1 MGDSRNGISRLAG
14 VIEGEIKRQSWNP
27 DTILDYGTLGQNGI
41 LKTDSF
47 PATMDK
53 NDYSVLK
60 SCAKDIEEGEKL
72 RVLVAWIE
80 DDPVIIGILA
90 GQKED
95 GDGE

>member
-14 VIEGEIKRQSWNP
+14 VIEERIRSQSRNA
-27 DTILDYGTLGQNGI
+27 DSILDYGTLGKNGT

-47 PATMDK
+47 PENLDK
-53 NDYSVLK
+53 NDYSVLE
-60 SCAKDIEEGEKL
+60 SCAKDIKEGEKL
-72 RVLVAWIE
+72 RVLVAWVE

-95 GDGE
+95 GDG